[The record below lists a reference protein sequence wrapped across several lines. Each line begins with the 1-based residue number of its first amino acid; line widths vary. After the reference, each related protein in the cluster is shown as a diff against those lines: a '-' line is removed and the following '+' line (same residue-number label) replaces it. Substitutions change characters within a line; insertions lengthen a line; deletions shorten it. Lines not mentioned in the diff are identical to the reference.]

1 MPKFAIYYV
10 PRTEEPFYRLG
21 TSILG
26 YDVRARTAVTLP
38 SDLREDF
45 GQFDT
50 SWTGIS
56 RPYGFHL
63 TITEAIDCS
72 WAMIPQVERELTNL
86 PGCFDPAHPFVLRRL
101 AESPVGIWG
110 EMGRNSLVLLY
121 EPNEYLRML
130 HTLIVA
136 RINPLGLGSGFLK
149 HYLAHPEQELQPHQ
163 AQQIRLFY
171 SPTCWIVGI
180 RTSRCSIP
188 IPEGIPRAWPRSSRG
203 SLSRIHSSPCKRSVC
218 SSRWMRETT
227 GISTR
232 SFAVP
237 RHLFL
242 YRSKTQSYPLVCCPP
257 TRFTRINTTGTKHHT
272 ATIVIVLELP
282 A

>member
-63 TITEAIDCS
+63 TITDAIDCS

-86 PGCFDPAHPFVLRRL
+86 LGCFDPAHPFVLRRL
-101 AESPVGIWG
+101 AESPAGIWG
-110 EMGRNSLVLLY
+110 EMRSNSLVLLY

-171 SPTCWIVGI
+171 SPTVLDSWYPHFTLLNPYTGGDPARLASLFTRLFEPYTQLTVQTICLLVQMDEGDNWHIYQEF
-180 RTSRCSIP
+180 RRPSPP
-188 IPEGIPRAWPRSSRG
+188 IP
-203 SLSRIHSSPCKRSVC
+203 
-218 SSRWMRETT
+218 
-227 GISTR
+227 
-232 SFAVP
+232 
-237 RHLFL
+237 
-242 YRSKTQSYPLVCCPP
+242 
-257 TRFTRINTTGTKHHT
+257 
-272 ATIVIVLELP
+272 LP
-282 A
+282 F